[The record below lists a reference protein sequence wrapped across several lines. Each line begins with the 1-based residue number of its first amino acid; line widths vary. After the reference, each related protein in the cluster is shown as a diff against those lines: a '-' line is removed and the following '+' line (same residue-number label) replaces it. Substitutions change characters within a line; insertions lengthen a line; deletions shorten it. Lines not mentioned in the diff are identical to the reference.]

1 MTSSKFI
8 AVVCAAALGIASPAL
23 VSCGAHND
31 SGKSNSAS
39 AHHEQEPSTPEAVL
53 DGYKSASAVMSGS
66 LNLADMDKATVAR
79 IFSIYY
85 AANEQFSTAR
95 DEAIEKN
102 GNAADTGV
110 FLGDFIN
117 KKDQRFLDDLY
128 KYVGFD
134 DRVIVDEAAPNA
146 KYDLFYFT
154 LSTSLS
160 GDESV
165 SEEAASAIDTLSP
178 DAVTMDDEN
187 TAHVS
192 LADFGDDGTAVLKR
206 DNGMWKLFLDKTQ
219 VTEVTSL
226 GLYMLEATSVGI
238 DGDTPEKKGE
248 FMADRVAEMREQA
261 AQTQEQSGQETE
273 QSE

>member
-1 MTSSKFI
+1 MYMTSSKFI

-23 VSCGAHND
+23 VSC
-31 SGKSNSAS
+31 SSNNVLAG
-39 AHHEQEPSTPEAVL
+39 HTQESSTPEAVL
-53 DGYKSASAVMSGS
+53 DGYKSASAIMSGS
-66 LNLADMDKATVAR
+66 LNLADMNKDTITR

-85 AANEQFSTAR
+85 GANEQFSTAR

-102 GNAADTGV
+102 GDTADAKNPGV
-110 FLGDFIN
+110 FLGDFID
-117 KKDQRFLDDLY
+117 KKDQKFLDDLY
-128 KYVGFD
+128 KDVGFD
-134 DRVIVDEAAPNA
+134 ERVIVDDAVPNA

-165 SEEAASAIDTLSP
+165 SEEAASAIGELSP
-178 DAVTMDDEN
+178 DAVTMDDDN

-192 LADFGDDGTAVLKR
+192 LADFDDDGSAVLKR
-206 DNGMWKLFLDKTQ
+206 DNGIWKLFLDKDQ

-226 GLYMLEATSVGI
+226 GLYVLEATSAGI

-248 FMADRVAEMREQA
+248 FMADRVAEMRE
-261 AQTQEQSGQETE
+261 
-273 QSE
+273 